1 MNERIDFIENTIIDN
16 DGHYDN
22 IYKLNKIHIA
32 FHCDQQAKFRIYVEQ
47 VTLFAKNGRELT
59 FYGSNGKNWER
70 MLTNDSNLN
79 LCFKTDGYELMD
91 GAKFVIVV
99 RDTMMDKAERY
110 TYELQD
116 EKWCL
121 IKSEIKK

>member
-32 FHCDQQAKFRIYVEQ
+32 FHCDQQAKFRICVEQ
-47 VTLFAKNGRELT
+47 VTLLTESGSELSY
-59 FYGSNGKNWER
+59 YGSHIKNWER
-70 MLTNDSNLN
+70 IETNATNLN
-79 LCFKTDGYELMD
+79 LCFVTDGYELID
-91 GAKFVIVV
+91 GAKFIIVV